1 MNLEQDVLQKIKPSE
16 KEAIKAK
23 EIVKSVIDR
32 INKEGYEAI
41 LVGSFARNT
50 AISPIKDLDIFVYF
64 PQNMGKD
71 KLESGIKALGKKLF
85 KKIETHYAEHP
96 YVRGYSKKIR
106 VELVPCYRIKEG
118 EKIISAVDR
127 TPLHNE
133 YLLKELKKKQIDE
146 VLLFK
151 QFLKSIECY
160 GADQKV
166 KGFSGYL
173 CELLIL
179 HYGSFDKLIKAA
191 TKWEK
196 KTIIDIKGHGSNFN
210 RYIEPLIV
218 IDPVDEN
225 RNVASAVDRTT
236 LTKFIWE
243 CRSYLENPNLDFFF
257 RKERKTD
264 IKKKIKGR
272 KIISITTGYPD
283 VIEEIAWS
291 QLERLT
297 NNIKERLHDND
308 FTVYRT
314 FYWSDEKK
322 ECDIIIELLND
333 GASEIVKHKGPEIWD
348 IDNTKAFIKKNK
360 DFWFYRSR
368 VFAWKERKH
377 KRAEDLVRELLKEEE
392 IAPSYFKGILKK
404 AKIRSGKEVY
414 KNREAIKRYFREG

>member
-1 MNLEQDVLQKIKPSE
+1 MNLEQEVLKKIKPSE
-16 KEAIKAK
+16 KEEEKAK
-23 EIVKSVIDR
+23 KIVKNVIGKL
-32 INKEGYEAI
+32 NKEGYEAI

-50 AISPIKDLDIFVYF
+50 ATSPIKDLDIFVYF

-71 KLESGIKALGKKLF
+71 KLEYEIKLLGKKIF

-96 YVRGYSKKIR
+96 YVRGYSQKIR
-106 VELVPCYRIKEG
+106 VELVPCYKIKEG
-118 EKIISAVDR
+118 ERIISAVDR
-127 TPLHNE
+127 TPLHND
-133 YLLKELKKKQIDE
+133 YLLKEMKKKQIAD

-179 HYGSFDKLIKAA
+179 YYGGFEKLIRAA
-191 TKWEK
+191 AVWEK
-196 KTIIDIKGHGSNFN
+196 KIVIDIERHGNSINK
-210 RYIEPLIV
+210 YKEPLIV
-218 IDPVDEN
+218 IDPVDAF

-236 LTKFIWE
+236 LSKFIWD
-243 CRSYLENPNLDFFF
+243 CRSYLDKPSLDFFF
-257 RKERKTD
+257 RKDRKVD
-264 IKKKIKGR
+264 VKKKLKGR

-283 VIEEIAWS
+283 VIEEITWS

-333 GASEIVKHKGPEIWD
+333 EISEIVKHKGPEIWD
-348 IDNTKAFIKKNK
+348 DKNSEAFIEKNE

-368 VFAWKERKH
+368 VFAWKKRKYR
-377 KRAEDLVRELLKEEE
+377 RAEDLIRELLKSEE

-404 AKIRSGKEVY
+404 ARIRSGKDVH
-414 KNREAIKRYFREG
+414 KNKEAIKRYFREG